1 MSNKNQKVLYEQ
13 LVYDISKQV
22 KYQINEAYDNALLE
36 EYGAKDLFTDVIK
49 EASKDTKI
57 LFKLLRKFFIFVIER
72 LQETNQYKKAEV
84 IVTEYKKRV
93 ILMNIKR

>member
-1 MSNKNQKVLYEQ
+1 MLNGKIINPMSNKNQKVLYEQ

-57 LFKLLRKFFIFVIER
+57 LFKLLRKFFIFVIVAIEF
-72 LQETNQYKKAEV
+72 
-84 IVTEYKKRV
+84 
-93 ILMNIKR
+93 